1 MAAKPIL
8 WLSLLVACSGEIGSP
23 APSTPSPPRSPGD
36 VVTPDGITL
45 LPTVVRR
52 LTGEELVHTLED
64 VLGVRPR
71 DAALAQMPADRPLE
85 GFVNVATA
93 QTVSPD
99 HVLAYAAVARDVAS
113 QLDDGALVALT
124 GCDEASCGSEVARS
138 LASLLY
144 RRPPIDR
151 EVGSLEALF
160 QSAIDEGASVHE
172 ATRFVLEAALQSP
185 SFLYLVE
192 EERADESQ
200 RRRSGWELAS
210 RLSYFLWS
218 SAPDEALRSAAERGD
233 LDTEEGLEA
242 QATRMLDDPRA
253 ARSTARFLV
262 DWAGLE
268 SIPDDDGLRDALTES
283 AIAFY
288 VDHLQNDRP
297 LVELLTSERAFL
309 NATLA
314 EHQGLEAADEALRAY
329 DLTDVPG
336 HVGLLTQPGVIAG
349 MTNADGGAIVA
360 RGLFLQRQLFC
371 GESPDFPATLQDAID
386 DFVAE
391 LPETA
396 SDRAIAEA
404 RLERDDCATCHAS
417 FDPLAYAFERFDFR
431 GGFRTAD
438 EHGNTLRTDGWIPS
452 GLTPD
457 GESIAYDEVEDY
469 VTELAALPRVRDCL
483 VRRHLEHALSARL
496 HGSAARQ
503 VGAFADAL
511 DDAGGSRAA
520 FVRLLVQS
528 ELFRSFATEAE

>member
-1 MAAKPIL
+1 VAAKPLL

-23 APSTPSPPRSPGD
+23 APATPDTPRGPGE
-36 VVTPDGITL
+36 VVTPDGTTL
-45 LPTVVRR
+45 LPTVIRR
-52 LTGEELVHTLED
+52 LTGDELVYTVEDLLDVRPSDD
-64 VLGVRPR
+64 VL
-71 DAALAQMPADRPLE
+71 AQLPIDRPLE

-93 QTVSPD
+93 QTVSPN
-99 HVLAYAAVARDVAS
+99 HVLAYAAIARDVAG

-124 GCDEASCGSEVARS
+124 GCDDADCGREVARS
-138 LASLLY
+138 LASHLY
-144 RRPPIDR
+144 RRPATDR
-151 EVGSLEALF
+151 EIASLEALF
-160 QSAIDEGASVHE
+160 QSAIDAGSPVPE

-192 EERADESQ
+192 EELADEPR

-218 SAPDEALRSAAERGD
+218 SAPDAPLRDAAERGE
-233 LDTEEGLEA
+233 LDTDEGLEA
-242 QATRMLDDPRA
+242 QATRMLDDPRS
-253 ARSTARFLV
+253 ARSTARFLL

-268 SIPDDDGLRDALTES
+268 SIPDDDGLRGALTDS
-283 AIAFY
+283 AVAFY
-288 VDHLQNDRP
+288 VDHVENDRP

-309 NATLA
+309 TSTLA
-314 EHQGLEAADEALRAY
+314 EHQGLTPADDGLRAY
-329 DLTDVPG
+329 DLTEVPG
-336 HVGLLTQPGVIAG
+336 HVGLLTQPGVLAG

-404 RLERDDCATCHAS
+404 RLERDECATCHAS

-431 GGFRTAD
+431 GGFRSTD
-438 EHGNTLRTDGWIPS
+438 EHGNPLRTDGWIPS

-457 GESIAYDEVEDY
+457 GEPIAYDEVEDY
-469 VTELAALPRVRDCL
+469 VSDLADLPRVRDCL
-483 VRRHLEHALSARL
+483 VRRHLEQALSARL

-511 DDAGGSRAA
+511 DEAGGSRAA
-520 FVRLLVQS
+520 FVRLLVRS